1 MWIQAELQLQ
11 LTTPFLPF
19 LRDLQLVEL
28 ELASF
33 PDALASRLSGLTAL
47 DLSHNQFERLPLSI
61 AAITCLKALDMSENL
76 LQLLESDV
84 FLLASFTGLR
94 QLAVLS
100 QRTRESSGNGLSQ
113 DSLDHLRAFSKG
125 SPGVELL

>member
-1 MWIQAELQLQ
+1 M
-11 LTTPFLPF
+11 
-19 LRDLQLVEL
+19 EL

-47 DLSHNQFERLPLSI
+47 DLSRNQFERLPLSI
-61 AAITCLKALDMSENL
+61 AAITCLKALDMSEIF

-84 FLLASFTGLR
+84 FLLTSFTGIQR
-94 QLAVLS
+94 LAVLS
-100 QRTRESSGNGLSQ
+100 QRTRESSGSGLSQ
-113 DSLDHLRAFSKG
+113 DSLNHLRAFLGG